1 MADIGTLV
9 VKMAADSAQMRSE
22 LDRVKKEVK
31 GTDSVLSQLSSNF
44 KLLGGIAAGISF
56 SALISQA
63 LQAAGALNDTAI
75 KTGISI
81 DALQRLQ
88 FAAGLSGGS
97 LEGVSG
103 AVARM
108 QKALVEAGEGSK
120 QAKEA
125 LDGLGLSSAQV
136 LALSPDKQFEAIAV
150 AIAAIEDPAA
160 RTTAAMDLFG
170 KSGAELVPT
179 LVAIGTNAEG
189 INAALSEIGG
199 PVSAEAIAK
208 VDNLGDQLDILKTAG
223 KNTAIELAALAS
235 VVLGPVLNATNQW
248 ISSLRILAGGGGELE
263 RLERKLEIL
272 RESRN
277 SIPFFLNL
285 GYVENGKVI
294 MGPRALESAI
304 AQVGREID
312 LLKMRA
318 QSAPLMED
326 IPITIPEPQIPN
338 LGGGKGGKAGA
349 LTPAQI
355 RERDQLERE
364 KNFKREYDLTAL
376 HFSNLQMLAV
386 DHASILSS
394 IDATSATQ
402 RIQTATDFEYF
413 RADVARAFG
422 LQQLDFETIKN
433 QSIIDLAGEL
443 FTTLG
448 AQNSKLFKIQQAFA
462 IANAVINVAQGV
474 TKAMSSLPFP
484 ANLAAAAKVA
494 LAGAIQVAKIK
505 ATNPGGS
512 ASVATGGL
520 GSSGAGSLEA
530 ARSATQGNADQ
541 SQMQSQRI
549 AQVVINGNLFSGRE
563 TADWLIGQLS
573 EAIND
578 RDVVFINGN
587 SRQAGLIG
595 GT

>member
-22 LDRVKKEVK
+22 LDRVKKDLKSTEGGV
-31 GTDSVLSQLSSNF
+31 GFLTNNL
-44 KLLGGIAAGISF
+44 KLLGGVAAGVSF
-56 SALISQA
+56 TALISESIQ
-63 LQAAGALNDTAI
+63 LAGVLNDTAI
-75 KTGISI
+75 KTGISV

-97 LEGVSG
+97 LESVSG
-103 AVARM
+103 AVGRM
-108 QKALVEAGEGSK
+108 QKALVTAGEGSA

-125 LDGLGLSSAQV
+125 LDRLGLSAQQI

-150 AIAAIEDPAA
+150 AIAGIQDPAT
-160 RTTAAMDLFG
+160 RTTAAMGLFG

-199 PVSAEAIAK
+199 PVSAQAIEA

-235 VVLGPVLNATNQW
+235 IVIGPLLQATGEW
-248 ISSLRILAGGGGELE
+248 IKSIRILAGGGGELE
-263 RLERKLEIL
+263 KLERKLEIL
-272 RESRN
+272 RESRD
-277 SIPFFLNL
+277 SMLPFFLNL

-294 MGPRALESAI
+294 MGPRALQQAI

-312 LLKMRA
+312 ILKTKSQFEPVMV
-318 QSAPLMED
+318 D
-326 IPITIPEPQIPN
+326 IPIDIPEPKIPD
-338 LGGGKGGKAGA
+338 LSKKRE
-349 LTPAQI
+349 LTAAER
-355 RERDQLERE
+355 RERASDQQP
-364 KNFKREYDLTAL
+364 EY
-376 HFSNLQMLAV
+376 LQG
-386 DHASILSS
+386 ILSNQELIEMMHQQHS
-394 IDATSATQ
+394 DRLIAIDMSTAAQ
-402 RIQTATDFEYF
+402 RIKVHSDLEYF
-413 RADVARAFG
+413 RMEVAEAFG
-422 LQQLDFETIKN
+422 LQMLDFEAIKN
-433 QSIIDLAGEL
+433 QSIISLAGEL

-494 LAGAIQVAKIK
+494 VAGAIQVAKIK

-520 GSSGAGSLEA
+520 GSSGAGNVEA

-541 SQMQSQRI
+541 AQMQSQRV
-549 AQVVINGNLFSGRE
+549 AQVVIQGNVFSARE

-595 GT
+595 GGA

>member
-31 GTDSVLSQLSSNF
+31 GTDSVLSQLTSNF
-44 KLLGGIAAGISF
+44 KLLGGVAAGISF
-56 SALISQA
+56 GALINQA
-63 LQAAGALNDTAI
+63 LQAASALNDTAT

-108 QKALVEAGEGSK
+108 QKALIEAGEGSK
-120 QAKEA
+120 QARAA
-125 LDGLGLSSAQV
+125 LDQLGLSASQV
-136 LALSPDKQFEAIAV
+136 LALSPDKQFEAVAV

-179 LVAIGTNAEG
+179 LVAIGTNAEE
-189 INAALSEIGG
+189 ISAQLSSIGG
-199 PVSAEAIAK
+199 PVSEEAIAK
-208 VDNLGDQLDILKTAG
+208 VDTLGDQLDILKTAG

-235 VVLGPVLNATNQW
+235 VVLGPVLQATNSW
-248 ISSLRILAGGGGELE
+248 ISSLRILVGGGGELE

-272 RESRN
+272 RDAREFKL
-277 SIPFFLNL
+277 PFLLNL
-285 GYVENGKVI
+285 GYVEGGNII
-294 MGPRALESAI
+294 MGPRALEQAI

-312 LLKMRA
+312 LLKTKSQFEPVMA
-318 QSAPLMED
+318 E
-326 IPITIPEPQIPN
+326 IPINIPEPKIPDFSKKPE
-338 LGGGKGGKAGA
+338 LSPEQKRAKAA
-349 LTPAQI
+349 
-355 RERDQLERE
+355 
-364 KNFKREYDLTAL
+364 TAFEQEL
-376 HFSNLQMLAV
+376 QLQMSHQQMVEMLQQQHL
-386 DHASILSS
+386 DNLISM
-394 IDATSATQ
+394 DMSAMAQ
-402 RIQTATDFEYF
+402 RIQ
-413 RADVARAFG
+413 VASDLEFLRMDIAQAFG
-422 LQQLDFETIKN
+422 LQLLDFEAIKN
-433 QSIIDLAGEL
+433 QSMISLAGEL
-443 FTTLG
+443 FTTLA
-448 AQNSKLFKIQQAFA
+448 AQNSTLFKVQQAFA
-462 IANAVINVAQGV
+462 IANAVINTAEGV
-474 TKAMSSLPFP
+474 TRALTLPFP

-494 LAGAIQVAKIK
+494 VAGAIQIAKIK

-512 ASVATGGL
+512 ASVTQSGLSGGTTN
-520 GSSGAGSLEA
+520 A
-530 ARSATQGNADQ
+530 ANRTAPAGNAQ
-541 SQMQSQRI
+541 QAQEPQQKI
-549 AQVVINGNLFSGRE
+549 AQVVIQGSVFSSRE

-587 SRQAGLIG
+587 SRQAGLISG
-595 GT
+595 AA